1 MLVDRITRP
10 PGSPGCLHPRDLTSV
25 PMAAHCI
32 LFPFLTS
39 NPYLQL
45 CPLDPSSST
54 RQNPQTC
61 FSVSFRRP
69 CHRPCCFILVAT
81 RHLELPSPPCL
92 TPVSSMKWA
101 AFLKPRR
108 FSSLKLISL
117 SNSIPPTLP
126 TLHTLLRAALGPSP
140 GSPGLGLLLVQA
152 ACLSWALD
160 TAQQPCLLSRALF
173 PLVTEATSHLW
184 SSPPCC

>member
-10 PGSPGCLHPRDLTSV
+10 CGSPGCLHPRDLTSV

-54 RQNPQTC
+54 CQNPQTC

-69 CHRPCCFILVAT
+69 CHHPCCFILAAT
-81 RHLELPSPPCL
+81 RHLELPSPPCP

-101 AFLKPRR
+101 AFLKPRS
-108 FSSLKLISL
+108 FNSLKFLYLSTSIS
-117 SNSIPPTLP
+117 PALP
-126 TLHTLLRAALGPSP
+126 ILHTLLRAAQGPSP
-140 GSPGLGLLLVQA
+140 GSPELGV
-152 ACLSWALD
+152 LSVH
-160 TAQQPCLLSRALF
+160 TAHLS
-173 PLVTEATSHLW
+173 
-184 SSPPCC
+184 